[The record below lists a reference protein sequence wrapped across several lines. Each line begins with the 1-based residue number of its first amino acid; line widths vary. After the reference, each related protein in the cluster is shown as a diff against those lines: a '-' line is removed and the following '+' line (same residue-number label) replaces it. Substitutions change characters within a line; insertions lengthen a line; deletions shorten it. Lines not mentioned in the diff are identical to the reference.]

1 MIHPE
6 RDDWARQLTALRQ
19 QMAEQAASLDA
30 SGDFPQRNIDHLRA
44 GGWLSLAVPSSCG
57 GAGATL
63 AQLQQVIAA
72 IAWGEPATALIVC
85 MQYLHHL
92 RLAENDA
99 WHAPLRQQVF
109 HDAVEHGGLINSL
122 RVEPELGSPARGGLP
137 DTVATR
143 RAEGWDISGHKIYTT
158 GIEGLRWLAVWARS
172 DDNPPLVGTW
182 LVAGDSPGISV
193 VKSWDHAGMRATG
206 SHEVIFN
213 HVRVAAEHAVDV
225 WPADAPPAAEAE
237 PFRLFANRQTAL
249 LAAIYDSIAHAAHD
263 WLVRWLAGRVPAGLG
278 HPLSRLPRVQE
289 KVGQIA
295 GLLLVNRSLLEQAAA
310 LRFSAIEANLAKVT
324 ITDNAIQAV
333 NIALELTGNHGLSR
347 QNPLERHYRN
357 VLCGRVHYPTERQ
370 RLAGSRQLRL
380 SITRIIT
387 MRLSFSGRVAAAL
400 MLLALGGYATAQE
413 RITLRIA
420 DQKGGMR
427 SQLEAANALQNLP
440 YDIKWAEFPA
450 AAPLAEALNAGAV
463 DAGIIGDA
471 PLLFALANGAP
482 VKAIAVDKSN
492 PAGTAV
498 LVSPG
503 STLKSGADLKGKRIA
518 TGKGSIGHFVALK
531 ALEQAGISPKEVQ
544 WVFLGPVDAKVAL
557 LNGSVDAWATWEPY
571 TTQMVKTNEGQI
583 LVSGKGLLPGNT
595 FLAATDYALNDPQK
609 RAALQDYLQ
618 RLAGAERWAYAN
630 LDSYGKTLGEIIRFP
645 AEIARAQFAN
655 RQSQW
660 QPLAEET
667 VTQQQATADFYLA
680 NGLIRTRLDVKPT
693 FDPSFS
699 VPAAEVTP

>member
-1 MIHPE
+1 MSIQFLGMIGHRLSSETIAPVGPIFD
-6 RDDWARQLTALRQ
+6 RDYIVRFAQTHEAAGFDRLLVGHWSDQPDGFLVTALAGLSTQKIQYLLAHRPGFVSPTLAARKFATLEHLLGGRLAVHIISGGNDAEQRRDGDYLDHDQRYARTDAFLDTVRQ
-19 QMAEQAASLDA
+19 VWTSEQPVDIHNDFYQAEQAWSAIRPLQKPHLPIYFGGSSEAAIAVAGKHADVFALWGESLAQTGETIQRVRAEAAKHQRDIGFSVSFRPIIADSEAEAWEKAEHILHVATEQAAQRGGGFKAKPDSIGAQRLRATAAQGRVVDKRLWTGIAQLVGGGHNSTALVGTPEQVASLDA
-30 SGDFPQRNIDHLRA
+30 SGEFPWRNIDHLRA
-44 GGWLSLAVPSSCG
+44 GGWLSLAVPPSCG
-57 GAGATL
+57 GAGASL

-92 RLAENDA
+92 RMAENDA

-182 LVAGDSPGISV
+182 LVPGDSPGITV

-225 WPADAPPAAEAE
+225 WPADAPPAAQAE

-357 VLCGRVHYPTERQ
+357 VLCGRVHTPQ
-370 RLAGSRQLRL
+370 SD
-380 SITRIIT
+380 S
-387 MRLSFSGRVAAAL
+387 
-400 MLLALGGYATAQE
+400 
-413 RITLRIA
+413 
-420 DQKGGMR
+420 
-427 SQLEAANALQNLP
+427 
-440 YDIKWAEFPA
+440 
-450 AAPLAEALNAGAV
+450 
-463 DAGIIGDA
+463 
-471 PLLFALANGAP
+471 
-482 VKAIAVDKSN
+482 
-492 PAGTAV
+492 
-498 LVSPG
+498 
-503 STLKSGADLKGKRIA
+503 
-518 TGKGSIGHFVALK
+518 
-531 ALEQAGISPKEVQ
+531 
-544 WVFLGPVDAKVAL
+544 
-557 LNGSVDAWATWEPY
+557 AW
-571 TTQMVKTNEGQI
+571 
-583 LVSGKGLLPGNT
+583 
-595 FLAATDYALNDPQK
+595 LAAGN
-609 RAALQDYLQ
+609 
-618 RLAGAERWAYAN
+618 
-630 LDSYGKTLGEIIRFP
+630 FV
-645 AEIARAQFAN
+645 F
-655 RQSQW
+655 QSQ
-660 QPLAEET
+660 
-667 VTQQQATADFYLA
+667 
-680 NGLIRTRLDVKPT
+680 G
-693 FDPSFS
+693 
-699 VPAAEVTP
+699 

>member
-30 SGDFPQRNIDHLRA
+30 SGEFPWRNIDHLRA
-44 GGWLSLAVPSSCG
+44 GGWLSLAVPPSCG
-57 GAGATL
+57 GAGASL

-182 LVAGDSPGISV
+182 LVPGDSPGISV

-225 WPADAPPAAEAE
+225 WP
-237 PFRLFANRQTAL
+237 TA
-249 LAAIYDSIAHAAHD
+249 
-263 WLVRWLAGRVPAGLG
+263 AGLG

-357 VLCGRVHYPTERQ
+357 VLCGRVHTPQ
-370 RLAGSRQLRL
+370 SD
-380 SITRIIT
+380 S
-387 MRLSFSGRVAAAL
+387 
-400 MLLALGGYATAQE
+400 
-413 RITLRIA
+413 
-420 DQKGGMR
+420 
-427 SQLEAANALQNLP
+427 
-440 YDIKWAEFPA
+440 
-450 AAPLAEALNAGAV
+450 
-463 DAGIIGDA
+463 
-471 PLLFALANGAP
+471 
-482 VKAIAVDKSN
+482 
-492 PAGTAV
+492 
-498 LVSPG
+498 
-503 STLKSGADLKGKRIA
+503 
-518 TGKGSIGHFVALK
+518 
-531 ALEQAGISPKEVQ
+531 
-544 WVFLGPVDAKVAL
+544 
-557 LNGSVDAWATWEPY
+557 AW
-571 TTQMVKTNEGQI
+571 
-583 LVSGKGLLPGNT
+583 
-595 FLAATDYALNDPQK
+595 LAAGN
-609 RAALQDYLQ
+609 
-618 RLAGAERWAYAN
+618 
-630 LDSYGKTLGEIIRFP
+630 FV
-645 AEIARAQFAN
+645 F
-655 RQSQW
+655 QSQ
-660 QPLAEET
+660 
-667 VTQQQATADFYLA
+667 
-680 NGLIRTRLDVKPT
+680 G
-693 FDPSFS
+693 
-699 VPAAEVTP
+699 

>member
-30 SGDFPQRNIDHLRA
+30 SGEFPRRNIDHLRA

-225 WPADAPPAAEAE
+225 WPADAPPAAQAE
-237 PFRLFANRQTAL
+237 PFRLFANRQTA
-249 LAAIYDSIAHAAHD
+249 
-263 WLVRWLAGRVPAGLG
+263 
-278 HPLSRLPRVQE
+278 
-289 KVGQIA
+289 
-295 GLLLVNRSLLEQAAA
+295 
-310 LRFSAIEANLAKVT
+310 
-324 ITDNAIQAV
+324 
-333 NIALELTGNHGLSR
+333 
-347 QNPLERHYRN
+347 
-357 VLCGRVHYPTERQ
+357 
-370 RLAGSRQLRL
+370 
-380 SITRIIT
+380 
-387 MRLSFSGRVAAAL
+387 
-400 MLLALGGYATAQE
+400 LLALGGYATAQE

-595 FLAATDYALNDPQK
+595 FLAATDSALNDPQK

>member
-30 SGDFPQRNIDHLRA
+30 SGEFPWRNIDHLRA
-44 GGWLSLAVPSSCG
+44 GGWLSLAVPPSCG
-57 GAGATL
+57 GAGASL

-182 LVAGDSPGISV
+182 LVPGDSPGITV

-225 WPADAPPAAEAE
+225 WPADAPPAAQAE

-249 LAAIYDSIAHAAHD
+249 LA
-263 WLVRWLAGRVPAGLG
+263 
-278 HPLSRLPRVQE
+278 
-289 KVGQIA
+289 
-295 GLLLVNRSLLEQAAA
+295 
-310 LRFSAIEANLAKVT
+310 
-324 ITDNAIQAV
+324 
-333 NIALELTGNHGLSR
+333 
-347 QNPLERHYRN
+347 
-357 VLCGRVHYPTERQ
+357 
-370 RLAGSRQLRL
+370 
-380 SITRIIT
+380 
-387 MRLSFSGRVAAAL
+387 
-400 MLLALGGYATAQE
+400 
-413 RITLRIA
+413 
-420 DQKGGMR
+420 
-427 SQLEAANALQNLP
+427 AANALQNLP

-595 FLAATDYALNDPQK
+595 FLAATDSALNDPHK

-667 VTQQQATADFYLA
+667 VAQQQATADFYLA

-693 FDPSFS
+693 FDRRFS